1 MNIRRCFIIGILLCG
16 IGILNAQVVIT
27 SEAEQRAKEIVAKM
41 TLKEKLRY
49 ISGYT
54 GGFSICPVP
63 RLGLPEVFMA
73 DGPQGIRNNTKS
85 TMYPS
90 GILSAA
96 TWNRDLNYRLGRG
109 LGQDAKARGVG
120 ILLGPGVNIYRSPLC
135 GRNFEYFG
143 EDPYLSGE
151 VAKQYILGVQS
162 EGVIATIKHFAAN
175 NQEWDRH
182 HVSSEVDERT
192 LQEVYFAPFRKAV
205 KEAHVGAVMNS
216 YNLLNGVHASENR
229 WLNIDI
235 LRDTWGFKGILM
247 SDWVSVY
254 STVGAANHGL
264 DLEMPTG
271 EYLNEE
277 LLMPAIEQGL
287 ITEATIDLKVQH
299 ILQTLIAFG
308 FLDKEPKD
316 TSIALDNPHSR
327 QTALDIAREG
337 IVLLKNE
344 GNMLPLK
351 GRTVVM
357 GSNAEVLVTGGGSGF
372 VSPFSTV
379 SIAEGL
385 EQLQKRNTIRLKD
398 DLLFDDL
405 KDAIYADEGKRQKGF
420 KAEYFKNVELKGTPD
435 ATCMENQIAHDWGT
449 GVPLEGFPADGFS
462 VRWTATYVPV
472 TNGLVRMTMCGRGG
486 YRAYINDQLIC
497 TDHLPER
504 EQVIE
509 VEAGKKYRL
518 RVEYHNYGGDARI
531 GLKAGIL
538 NESLLKQTLAKAKN
552 VVLCV
557 GFNNGDEDGGIEG
570 EGADRSFA
578 LPKPRLE
585 LIRKVT
591 SLHDNVV
598 VVVNAGGGI
607 DFSDWGDKV
616 KAIVMAWYSG
626 QEGGRAVAE
635 ILTGVISPSGK
646 LPISI
651 EHRWEDNPVS
661 KSYYENMKFV
671 EYKRTQYSEGIFMGY
686 RGYDKSG
693 IKPLYPFGYG
703 LSYTTFAYGNL
714 MVEKNGVNRVKVTFD
729 ISNTGKMDAAEVA
742 QVYVHDVKSSV
753 PRPYKELKGY
763 EKVFLKKGETKRV
776 TIELEDDAFSYY
788 DMDKQRFVVEKGDFE
803 ILVGTSSEC
812 LPLKGSITL

>member
-616 KAIVMAWYSG
+616 KAIVMDWYSG

-661 KSYYENMKFV
+661 KSYYENMKFA

>member
-27 SEAEQRAKEIVAKM
+27 SEAEQRAKEIIAKM

-287 ITEATIDLKVQH
+287 ITEATIDLKVQY

-661 KSYYENMKFV
+661 KSYYENMKFA

-693 IKPLYPFGYG
+693 IKPLYPFGCG

>member
-557 GFNNGDEDGGIEG
+557 GFNNGDGDGGIEG

-661 KSYYENMKFV
+661 KSYYENMKFA

-714 MVEKNGVNRVKVTFD
+714 MVEKNGVNRVEVTFD

>member
-661 KSYYENMKFV
+661 KSYYENMKFA

-742 QVYVHDVKSSV
+742 QVYVYDVKSSV

>member
-598 VVVNAGGGI
+598 VEVNAGGGI

-661 KSYYENMKFV
+661 KSYYENMKFA

>member
-96 TWNRDLNYRLGRG
+96 TWNRDLNYRRGRG

-661 KSYYENMKFV
+661 KSYYENMKFA

>member
-1 MNIRRCFIIGILLCG
+1 
-16 IGILNAQVVIT
+16 
-27 SEAEQRAKEIVAKM
+27 
-41 TLKEKLRY
+41 
-49 ISGYT
+49 
-54 GGFSICPVP
+54 
-63 RLGLPEVFMA
+63 
-73 DGPQGIRNNTKS
+73 
-85 TMYPS
+85 MYPS

-109 LGQDAKARGVG
+109 LGQDAKTRGVG

-661 KSYYENMKFV
+661 KSYYENMKFA

>member
-96 TWNRDLNYRLGRG
+96 TWNRDLNYRLGRE

-788 DMDKQRFVVEKGDFE
+788 DMDKQRFVVEKGDYE

>member
-598 VVVNAGGGI
+598 VVINAGGGI

-616 KAIVMAWYSG
+616 KAIAMAWYSG

-661 KSYYENMKFV
+661 KSYYENMKFA

>member
-1 MNIRRCFIIGILLCG
+1 
-16 IGILNAQVVIT
+16 
-27 SEAEQRAKEIVAKM
+27 
-41 TLKEKLRY
+41 
-49 ISGYT
+49 
-54 GGFSICPVP
+54 
-63 RLGLPEVFMA
+63 MA

-661 KSYYENMKFV
+661 KSYYENMKFA

>member
-1 MNIRRCFIIGILLCG
+1 
-16 IGILNAQVVIT
+16 
-27 SEAEQRAKEIVAKM
+27 
-41 TLKEKLRY
+41 
-49 ISGYT
+49 
-54 GGFSICPVP
+54 
-63 RLGLPEVFMA
+63 
-73 DGPQGIRNNTKS
+73 
-85 TMYPS
+85 MYPS

-598 VVVNAGGGI
+598 VVVNVGGGI

-661 KSYYENMKFV
+661 KSYYENMKFA

-729 ISNTGKMDAAEVA
+729 MSNTGKMDAAEVA

>member
-109 LGQDAKARGVG
+109 LGQDAKTRGVG

-344 GNMLPLK
+344 GNMLPQK

-661 KSYYENMKFV
+661 KSYYENMKFA

-714 MVEKNGVNRVKVTFD
+714 MVEKNGVNRVKVTLD

>member
-379 SIAEGL
+379 SIDEGL

-661 KSYYENMKFV
+661 KSYYENMKFA

>member
-518 RVEYHNYGGDARI
+518 RVDYHKYGGDARI

-598 VVVNAGGGI
+598 VVVNVGGGI

-661 KSYYENMKFV
+661 KSYYENMKFA

-729 ISNTGKMDAAEVA
+729 MSNTGKMDAAEVA

>member
-54 GGFSICPVP
+54 GGFSICSVP

-661 KSYYENMKFV
+661 KSYYENMKFA

>member
-1 MNIRRCFIIGILLCG
+1 
-16 IGILNAQVVIT
+16 
-27 SEAEQRAKEIVAKM
+27 M

-598 VVVNAGGGI
+598 VVVNVGGGI

-661 KSYYENMKFV
+661 KSYYENMKFA

-729 ISNTGKMDAAEVA
+729 MSNTGKMDAAEVA

>member
-1 MNIRRCFIIGILLCG
+1 MNIRRYFTIGILLCG

-162 EGVIATIKHFAAN
+162 EGVIATIKHFTAN

-264 DLEMPTG
+264 DLEMPAG

-277 LLMPAIEQGL
+277 LLMPVIEQGL

-308 FLDKEPKD
+308 FLDKNPKD

-351 GRTVVM
+351 GKTVVM
-357 GSNAEVLVTGGGSGF
+357 GANAEVLVTGGGSGF

-405 KDAIYADEGKRQKGF
+405 KDAIYADEGKQQKGF

-435 ATCMENQIAHDWGT
+435 ATCLENQVAHDWGT
-449 GVPLEGFPADGFS
+449 GAPLEGFPADGFS

-509 VEAGKKYRL
+509 VEAGKNYRL

-531 GLKAGIL
+531 GLKTGIL
-538 NESLLKQTLAKAKN
+538 NESLLKQTLAQAKN

-585 LIRKVT
+585 LIRRVT

-635 ILTGVISPSGK
+635 ILTGVIPPSGK

-661 KSYYENMKFV
+661 KSYYENMKFA

-703 LSYTTFAYGNL
+703 LSYTTFAYDNL
-714 MVEKNGVNRVKVTFD
+714 IVEKNGVNRVKVTFD

>member
-96 TWNRDLNYRLGRG
+96 TWNRDLNYRLGRE

-316 TSIALDNPHSR
+316 TSIALDNSHSR

>member
-462 VRWTATYVPV
+462 VRWTTTYVPV

-661 KSYYENMKFV
+661 KSYYENMKFA

>member
-585 LIRKVT
+585 LIRKGT

-661 KSYYENMKFV
+661 KSYYENMKFA

>member
-27 SEAEQRAKEIVAKM
+27 SGAEQRAKEIVAKM

-598 VVVNAGGGI
+598 VVVNVGGGI

-661 KSYYENMKFV
+661 KSYYENMKFA

-729 ISNTGKMDAAEVA
+729 MSNTGKMDAAEVA

>member
-661 KSYYENMKFV
+661 KSYYENMKFA

-812 LPLKGSITL
+812 LPLKGSITF

>member
-661 KSYYENMKFV
+661 KSYYENMKFA

-714 MVEKNGVNRVKVTFD
+714 MVEKNGVNWVKVTFD

>member
-449 GVPLEGFPADGFS
+449 SVPLEGFPADGFS

>member
-27 SEAEQRAKEIVAKM
+27 SEAEQRAKEIIAKM

-287 ITEATIDLKVQH
+287 ITEATIDLKVQY

-661 KSYYENMKFV
+661 KSYYENMKFA

>member
-16 IGILNAQVVIT
+16 IGILNAQVFIT

-96 TWNRDLNYRLGRG
+96 TWNRDLNYRLGRE

>member
-598 VVVNAGGGI
+598 VVVNVGGGI

-661 KSYYENMKFV
+661 KSYYENMKFA

>member
-96 TWNRDLNYRLGRG
+96 TWNRDLNYRLGRE

>member
-63 RLGLPEVFMA
+63 RLGLLEVFMA

-661 KSYYENMKFV
+661 KSYYENMKFA

>member
-385 EQLQKRNTIRLKD
+385 EQLQKRNTIRLED

-486 YRAYINDQLIC
+486 YRVYINDQLIC

-661 KSYYENMKFV
+661 KSYYENMKFA

>member
-247 SDWVSVY
+247 SDWVVY

-661 KSYYENMKFV
+661 KSYYENMKFA

>member
-27 SEAEQRAKEIVAKM
+27 SEVEQRAKEIVAKM

-598 VVVNAGGGI
+598 VVVNVGGGI

>member
-96 TWNRDLNYRLGRG
+96 TWNRDLNYRLGRE

-486 YRAYINDQLIC
+486 YRALYNDQLIC

>member
-90 GILSAA
+90 GILSTA

>member
-1 MNIRRCFIIGILLCG
+1 MNIRRYFTIGILLCG

-162 EGVIATIKHFAAN
+162 EGVIATIKHFTAN

-264 DLEMPTG
+264 DLEMPAG

-308 FLDKEPKD
+308 FLDKDPKD

-351 GRTVVM
+351 GKTVVM

-405 KDAIYADEGKRQKGF
+405 KDAIYADEGKQQKGF

-435 ATCMENQIAHDWGT
+435 ATCLENQVAHDWGT
-449 GVPLEGFPADGFS
+449 GAPLEGFPADGFS
-462 VRWTATYVPV
+462 VRWTATYVPA
-472 TNGLVRMTMCGRGG
+472 TNRLVRMTMCGRGG

-509 VEAGKKYRL
+509 VEAGKNYRL

-531 GLKAGIL
+531 GLKTGIL
-538 NESLLKQTLAKAKN
+538 NESLLKQTLAQAKN

-585 LIRKVT
+585 LIRRVT

-661 KSYYENMKFV
+661 KSYYENMKFA

-703 LSYTTFAYGNL
+703 LSYTTFAYDNL
-714 MVEKNGVNRVKVTFD
+714 IVEKNGVNRVKVTFD

>member
-16 IGILNAQVVIT
+16 IGNLNAQVVIT

-385 EQLQKRNTIRLKD
+385 EQLQKRNTIRLED

-497 TDHLPER
+497 TNHLPER

-661 KSYYENMKFV
+661 KSYYENMKFA

>member
-27 SEAEQRAKEIVAKM
+27 SEAEQRAKEIIAKM

-661 KSYYENMKFV
+661 KSYYENMKFA

-753 PRPYKELKGY
+753 SRPYKELKGY

>member
-27 SEAEQRAKEIVAKM
+27 SEVEQRAKEIVAKM